1 MDCRVKRRMRIA
13 YSGVAALLLIACAY
27 MVSALPAETQTEI
40 SAEEYQVYN
49 AVLGLIQLPKEDA
62 HVVINDKTLNLQCGE
77 KSENPVL
84 LNGCSPM
91 RVSNE
96 SLEEIKDFLGDNWP
110 DLNKF
115 TAHDFSKKNQVSAR
129 IRDRISTPWKHL
141 LVGDDIKA
149 SELKEWDSPDM
160 AFFASRVG
168 FNPQNTEAIIYLLDF
183 SYIEN
188 VPTEG
193 DYFLFRR
200 VGKEWQPKGRITYF
214 QKDQLKSE

>member
-1 MDCRVKRRMRIA
+1 MDRRIKRKIRIV
-13 YSGVAALLLIACAY
+13 YPGFTALLMILCAAI
-27 MVSALPAETQTEI
+27 MSALPADIQTEV

-49 AVLGLIQLPKEDA
+49 AVLGLVQLSKDDA

-96 SLEEIKDFLGDNWP
+96 SLEEITNFLGENWP
-110 DLNKF
+110 DLNKS
-115 TAHDFSKKNQVSAR
+115 TAQDFGKKNQASTR
-129 IRDRISTPWKHL
+129 IREHISTPWKHL
-141 LVGDDIKA
+141 LVGDDIKD
-149 SELKEWDSPDM
+149 SDSKEWASPDM
-160 AFFASRVG
+160 AIFASRVG
-168 FNPQNTEAIIYLLDF
+168 FNPQNTEAIVYLLDF
-183 SYIEN
+183 SYLEN

-200 VGKEWQPKGRITYF
+200 VGKGWQPKGRITYF
-214 QKDQLKSE
+214 QKDQSKSE

>member
-1 MDCRVKRRMRIA
+1 MECRIKRKIGIIYLVSA
-13 YSGVAALLLIACAY
+13 VLLLFACAS
-27 MVSALPAETQTEI
+27 MISALPAETQTEV
-40 SAEEYQVYN
+40 STEEYEVYN
-49 AVLGLIQLPKEDA
+49 AVLDLIQLPKKDA

-141 LVGDDIKA
+141 LVGDDIKE
-149 SELKEWDSPDM
+149 SDSKEWASPDM
-160 AFFASRVG
+160 AIFASRVG

-183 SYIEN
+183 S
-188 VPTEG
+188 
-193 DYFLFRR
+193 
-200 VGKEWQPKGRITYF
+200 
-214 QKDQLKSE
+214 